1 MTLQQLKYADRVAE
15 TGSISEAA
23 RQVFVTQP
31 TLTESIRALEE
42 ELRVA
47 IFTRSSRG
55 VTVTREGEE
64 FLASA
69 RQILDDA
76 ARIQE
81 KYTGK
86 AVRRPQFAVSCQHY
100 AFVVEAFMEVVK
112 ACSAESYDFTL
123 RETVTSEI
131 IDDVARN
138 RSEIGI
144 LYLSRR
150 NERALMKI
158 LKKEDLSFEELFVS
172 RPHVFLGKRHPLA
185 KRKGGISP
193 KELDAYP
200 FISFEQGVENA
211 LYFSEEVM
219 PAIDRKR
226 NIRVRDRATMTN
238 LILGLDG
245 YTVASGALSRELNG
259 PDIVAVPLKMDDF
272 IRVGLVT
279 RAGISLSS
287 AGGSFVE
294 PCCFWASTVAAAATT
309 TIKTCTIRGRARN
322 RLKPSTRGFLSK
334 YAQTGT

>member
-1 MTLQQLKYADRVAE
+1 MTFQQLKYADAVAE
-15 TGSISEAA
+15 CGSLSEAA

-100 AFVVEAFMEVVK
+100 AFAADAFMEVVK
-112 ACSAESYDFTL
+112 ANEADAYDFTL

-131 IDDVARN
+131 IDDVARH

-144 LYLSRR
+144 LYLSKR
-150 NERALMKI
+150 NETAISKI
-158 LKKEDLSFEELFVS
+158 LRKEELSFEELFAAK
-172 RPHVFLGKRHPLA
+172 PHVFLGRGHPLA
-185 KRKGGISP
+185 KKRIIKP
-193 KELDAYP
+193 HELDAYP
-200 FISFEQGVENA
+200 YLTYEQGVENA
-211 LYFSEEVM
+211 LYFAEEVM
-219 PAIDRKR
+219 PAIDRRK

-238 LILGLDG
+238 LLLGLNG
-245 YTVASGALSRELNG
+245 FTVASGVHSKAYN
-259 PDIVAVPLKMDDF
+259 PQIVSVPLKLDDT
-272 IRVGLVT
+272 IRVGLIY
-279 RAGISLSS
+279 RGGLPLSAAGT
-287 AGGSFVE
+287 AF
-294 PCCFWASTVAAAATT
+294 AAA
-309 TIKTCTIRGRARN
+309 IRARVAS
-322 RLKPSTRGFLSK
+322 R
-334 YAQTGT
+334 

>member
-1 MTLQQLKYADRVAE
+1 MTLQQLKYADRVAA

-31 TLTESIRALEE
+31 TLTEAIRALEE

-55 VTVTREGEE
+55 VSVTREGEE

-100 AFVVEAFMEVVK
+100 AFAVEAFMDVVRSCE
-112 ACSAESYDFTL
+112 ADRYDFTL

-131 IDDVARN
+131 IDDVARH

-150 NERALMKI
+150 NERAITKI
-158 LKKEDLSFEELFVS
+158 LHREELSFEELFVAK
-172 RPHVFLGKRHPLA
+172 PHVFLGKRHPLA
-185 KRKGGISP
+185 KKKVLKP
-193 KELDAYP
+193 HELDDYP
-200 FISFEQGVENA
+200 YLTYEQGQENA
-211 LYFSEEVM
+211 LYFAEEVM
-219 PAIDRKR
+219 PAIDRKK
-226 NIRVRDRATMTN
+226 NIRVRDRATMTK
-238 LILGLDG
+238 LLLGMDG
-245 YTVASGALSRELNG
+245 YTVSSGASSKMYSS
-259 PDIVAVPLKMDDF
+259 DIVAIPLKIEDF
-272 IRVGLVT
+272 LRVGIIRRQGIDLSQPGKT
-279 RAGISLSS
+279 FIDATLAKMTKGAGVAITWS
-287 AGGSFVE
+287 GSR
-294 PCCFWASTVAAAATT
+294 S
-309 TIKTCTIRGRARN
+309 
-322 RLKPSTRGFLSK
+322 
-334 YAQTGT
+334 

>member
-1 MTLQQLKYADRVAE
+1 MTLQQLKYVDAVAE
-15 TGSISEAA
+15 CGSLSEAA

-100 AFVVEAFMEVVK
+100 AFAADAFMEVVK
-112 ACSAESYDFTL
+112 ENAADSYDFTL

-131 IDDVARN
+131 IDDVARH

-144 LYLSRR
+144 MYLSKR
-150 NERALMKI
+150 NEPAITKI
-158 LKKEDLSFEELFVS
+158 LRKEELTFEELFS
-172 RPHVFLGKRHPLA
+172 ARPHVFLGKDHPLA
-185 KRKGGISP
+185 KKKSIRP
-193 KELDAYP
+193 LELDAYP
-200 FISFEQGVENA
+200 YLTYEQGLENA
-211 LYFSEEVM
+211 LYFAEEVM
-219 PAIDRKR
+219 PAIERRK

-238 LILGLDG
+238 LLLGLNG
-245 YTVASGALSRELNG
+245 FTVASGAHSKAYNSQ
-259 PDIVAVPLKMDDF
+259 IVSVPLKLDDL
-272 IRVGLVT
+272 IRVGLVY
-279 RAGISLSS
+279 RAGIPMS
-287 AGGSFVE
+287 AAGASFA
-294 PCCFWASTVAAAATT
+294 AS
-309 TIKTCTIRGRARN
+309 IRARVKS
-322 RLKPSTRGFLSK
+322 R
-334 YAQTGT
+334 